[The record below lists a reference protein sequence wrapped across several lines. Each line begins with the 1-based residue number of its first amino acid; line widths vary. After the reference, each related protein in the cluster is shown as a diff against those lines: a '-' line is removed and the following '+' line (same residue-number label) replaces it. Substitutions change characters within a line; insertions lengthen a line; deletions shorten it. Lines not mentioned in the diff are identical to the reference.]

1 MMLFMSVDE
10 ILDYAIEREE
20 DAARFY
26 TDLAAKMEKPVLQQ
40 VFRDFAKE
48 EYIHKAK
55 LLEIK
60 KDKTLEPS
68 KEKILNLKIAEYI
81 EEVQESDTD
90 FNYQKALVL
99 AMNREKR
106 AYILYSNLAKAT
118 DDKVVKNIF
127 LALAQE
133 EAKHKLFFEVQYDDV
148 YLAEN

>member
-1 MMLFMSVDE
+1 MMVFMSVDE

-26 TDLAAKMEKPVLQQ
+26 TELAAKMEKPALQQ

-55 LLEIK
+55 LKEIK

-68 KEKILNLKIAEYI
+68 KEQILNLKIAEYV
-81 EEVQESDTD
+81 EEVHESDSD

-106 AYILYSNLAKAT
+106 AYKLYSGLAKAT
-118 DDKVVKNIF
+118 DDEVVKNVF

-133 EAKHKLFFEVQYDDV
+133 EAKHKLFFEVEYDEF

>member
-1 MMLFMSVDE
+1 MMIFMSVDE

-26 TDLAAKMEKPVLQQ
+26 TDLAAKMEKPALQQ

-48 EYIHKAK
+48 EYIHKAR
-55 LLEIK
+55 LQEIK
-60 KDKTLEPS
+60 KYKTLEPS
-68 KEKILNLKIAEYI
+68 KEKILNLKIAEYV
-81 EEVQESDTD
+81 EEVKESDSD

-106 AYILYSNLAKAT
+106 AYILYSNLANAT
-118 DDKVVKNIF
+118 DDEVVKNVF

-133 EAKHKLFFEVQYDDV
+133 EAKHKLFFEVEYDDV

>member
-1 MMLFMSVDE
+1 MMIFMSVDE

-26 TDLAAKMEKPVLQQ
+26 TDLAAKMEKPALQQ

-48 EYIHKAK
+48 EYIHKAR
-55 LLEIK
+55 LQEIK

-68 KEKILNLKIAEYI
+68 KEKILNLKIAEYV
-81 EEVQESDTD
+81 EEVKESDSD

-106 AYILYSNLAKAT
+106 AYILYSNLANAT
-118 DDKVVKNIF
+118 DDEVVKNVF

-133 EAKHKLFFEVQYDDV
+133 EAKHKLFFEVEYDDV

>member
-1 MMLFMSVDE
+1 MMIFMSVDE

-26 TDLAAKMEKPVLQQ
+26 TDLAAKMEKPALQQ

-48 EYIHKAK
+48 EYIHKAR
-55 LLEIK
+55 LQEIK

-68 KEKILNLKIAEYI
+68 KEKILNLKIAEYV
-81 EEVQESDTD
+81 EEVQESDSD

-106 AYILYSNLAKAT
+106 AYILYSNLANAT
-118 DDKVVKNIF
+118 DDEVVKNVF

-133 EAKHKLFFEVQYDDV
+133 EAKHKLFFEVEYDDV